1 MSRNLVIAGCAAPLP
16 LALIGIAVLG
26 LYRAPATEPKL
37 GVPVT
42 TVKRSDVSF
51 AVNARGELQG
61 GKTQMLTVPMT
72 GGGSLTIT
80 SLRSNGEEVKQ
91 DDVVVA
97 FDTTEQEFNLR
108 EAEADLAEAQQQL
121 IQAENENQAREEET
135 RAQLIQART
144 DVRVNELECRRNE
157 MYARIKARQNELAL
171 QAAQDRLKQLEAD
184 LTNRQAT
191 AAAGVALQK
200 AGIAKAKVK
209 GEIARRN
216 IESMTLKAT
225 QPGYVALQQNTDGM
239 IRWGMQ
245 VPAFQ
250 VGDQVRPGMGVA
262 QIPDL
267 ESWEG
272 TARIGELDRGHL
284 AEGQPAQLSVVAL
297 PGRKFSGKV
306 KVIGGTTGPPWDRYF
321 DCRVSIDNPSPEL
334 RPGMSIV
341 IRILTGKLDN
351 VLWIPAQALFE
362 SDGRTYVYLRAG
374 QGFLARDVKMLRR
387 SEDKV
392 VVTGL
397 QEGQQVAMASPDQ
410 GARKQ
415 ERKGGAMQA
424 IPKS

>member
-1 MSRNLVIAGCAAPLP
+1 MSRKLLIVAGVTPLP
-16 LALIGIAVLG
+16 LALLGLGAVM

-42 TVKRSDVSF
+42 TVKRSDVAF
-51 AVNARGELQG
+51 VVNARGELQG
-61 GKTQMLTVPMT
+61 GKTQMLTVPMI
-72 GGGSLTIT
+72 GGSSLTIT
-80 SLRSNGEEVKQ
+80 TLRNNGEEVEEG
-91 DDVVVA
+91 DVVVA

-108 EAEADLAEAQQQL
+108 EAEADLAEAEQQL

-157 MYARIKARQNELAL
+157 VYARIKARQNELAL

-184 LTNRQAT
+184 LINRKAT

-200 AGIAKAKVK
+200 AAIAKAKVK

-216 IESMTLKAT
+216 IDSMTVEAK

-245 VPAFQ
+245 VPAYQ
-250 VGDQVRPGMGVA
+250 VGDQVRPGMAVA

-284 AEGQPAQLSVVAL
+284 AEGQPAEVRVVAL
-297 PGRKFSGKV
+297 PGRKFAGRV

-321 DCRVSIDNPSPEL
+321 DCRVSIDNPGPEL
-334 RPGMSIV
+334 RPGMSIR
-341 IRILTGKLDN
+341 IRIQTGKLEN

-374 QGFLARDVKMLRR
+374 QGFVARDVKMVRR

-392 VVTGL
+392 VITGL

-410 GARKQ
+410 GATRQ
-415 ERKGGAMQA
+415 ERKSGAMQA
-424 IPKS
+424 LPKS

>member
-1 MSRNLVIAGCAAPLP
+1 MSRKLLIAACVTPLP
-16 LALIGIAVLG
+16 LALIGLGAVM

-42 TVKRSDVSF
+42 TVKRGDVMF
-51 AVNARGELQG
+51 VVNARGELQG
-61 GKTQMLTVPMT
+61 GKTQMLTVPMI
-72 GGGSLTIT
+72 GGSSLTIT
-80 SLRSNGEEVKQ
+80 TLRNNGEEVEEG
-91 DDVVVA
+91 DVVVA

-108 EAEADLAEAQQQL
+108 EAEADLAEAEQQL
-121 IQAENENQAREEET
+121 LQAENENQAREEET
-135 RAQLIQART
+135 RAQLIQAGT

-157 MYARIKARQNELAL
+157 VYARIKARQNELAL

-184 LTNRQAT
+184 LINRKAT
-191 AAAGVALQK
+191 AAAGVALQQ
-200 AGIAKAKVK
+200 AAIAKAKVK

-216 IESMTLKAT
+216 IESMTVKT
-225 QPGYVALQQNTDGM
+225 KQPGYVALQQNTDGM

-245 VPAFQ
+245 VPAYQ
-250 VGDQVRPGMGVA
+250 VGDQARPGMAVA

-284 AEGQPAQLSVVAL
+284 AEGQPGEVRVVAL
-297 PGRKFSGKV
+297 PGRKFAGRV

-341 IRILTGKLDN
+341 IRIQTGKLEN

-374 QGFLARDVKMLRR
+374 QGFVARDVKMVRR

-392 VVTGL
+392 VITGL

-410 GARKQ
+410 GATRQ

-424 IPKS
+424 LPKS

>member
-1 MSRNLVIAGCAAPLP
+1 MSS
-16 LALIGIAVLG
+16 
-26 LYRAPATEPKL
+26 K
-37 GVPVT
+37 
-42 TVKRSDVSF
+42 
-51 AVNARGELQG
+51 
-61 GKTQMLTVPMT
+61 
-72 GGGSLTIT
+72 
-80 SLRSNGEEVKQ
+80 
-91 DDVVVA
+91 
-97 FDTTEQEFNLR
+97 
-108 EAEADLAEAQQQL
+108 
-121 IQAENENQAREEET
+121 
-135 RAQLIQART
+135 
-144 DVRVNELECRRNE
+144 CRRNE
-157 MYARIKARQNELAL
+157 VYARLKARQNELAL

-245 VPAFQ
+245 VPAYQ
-250 VGDQVRPGMGVA
+250 VGDQARPGMGVA

-374 QGFLARDVKMLRR
+374 QGFLARDVKMVRR

-424 IPKS
+424 ISKS